1 MKSSIETYYV
11 GLYNELNGLG
21 QVLTPTAYSSS
32 INFNKYR
39 CLFKVTSSL
48 AYYRD
53 IKHISQNTLTRYYMY
68 KCTYMYI
75 YILIIFSFS
84 LFLFLFFIP
93 LTFIPYKIIHQTY
106 KFVYTYAFSKDY
118 TLHFNSINH

>member
-21 QVLTPTAYSSS
+21 QALTPTAYSSS
-32 INFNKYR
+32 INFNKYT

-53 IKHISQNTLTRYYMY
+53 IRHILQNTLTRYYMY

-75 YILIIFSFS
+75 YINNILIFIIS
-84 LFLFLFFIP
+84 LLI
-93 LTFIPYKIIHQTY
+93 
-106 KFVYTYAFSKDY
+106 
-118 TLHFNSINH
+118 LHSSHFHPIQNNTSDI